1 MGIPLKNGGTLT
13 IQAISLTG
21 SSGNITLGT
30 SPAGGGNGN
39 AATLTLTGTTMN
51 GIAGTILSNFT
62 STASTLTIQDDVL
75 QKVAPA
81 SLKIQRF
88 EDDSTT
94 VAAFI
99 SQQTQLLA
107 TGAAVAA
114 AAIQKNPQVQAEYK
128 LLLKDSPNFIGVRKG
143 ETALLNRVNEI
154 LRAAKADGTLEQ
166 YSQKWLGRGTG
177 VLPD

>member
-1 MGIPLKNGGTLT
+1 M
-13 IQAISLTG
+13 
-21 SSGNITLGT
+21 
-30 SPAGGGNGN
+30 
-39 AATLTLTGTTMN
+39 
-51 GIAGTILSNFT
+51 
-62 STASTLTIQDDVL
+62 
-75 QKVAPA
+75 
-81 SLKIQRF
+81 RF

-143 ETALLNRVNEI
+143 DTALLNKVNEI
-154 LRAAKADGTLEQ
+154 LRVAKADGTLEQ
-166 YSQKWLGRGTG
+166 YSQKFLGRGTG
-177 VLPD
+177 ALPD